1 MNNDKRCT
9 KCERVKPLDEFYGN
23 KKSKDGLEYSC
34 KECYREAQVEYRKKN
49 REKIR
54 AYRNQHYK
62 DNKEYYKE
70 LRVKGSNNKYFGGN
84 REVVIARDGYKC
96 TKCGVTKGRLDVHH
110 IDGEGHGK
118 EEPNNN
124 MDNLITLC
132 HRCHSLTHWEE
143 RKKIIEKYKEE
154 IRELKL
160 QLSSKD
166 KEQIDCYSKD
176 GELIN
181 EHSSTDKVIAS
192 GVVTDDKKNMLFK
205 VGGKEI
211 ALSVYPDWLGLE
223 LRKLVDKQVELILRE
238 VK

>member
-1 MNNDKRCT
+1 MNNS
-9 KCERVKPLDEFYGN
+9 Y
-23 KKSKDGLEYSC
+23 
-34 KECYREAQVEYRKKN
+34 A
-49 REKIR
+49 I
-54 AYRNQHYK
+54 
-62 DNKEYYKE
+62 
-70 LRVKGSNNKYFGGN
+70 
-84 REVVIARDGYKC
+84 EV
-96 TKCGVTKGRLDVHH
+96 L
-110 IDGEGHGK
+110 
-118 EEPNNN
+118 
-124 MDNLITLC
+124 
-132 HRCHSLTHWEE
+132 EE
-143 RKKIIEKYKEE
+143 RIRVLVVQKNVNPRGYHSAIDKE
-154 IRELKL
+154 IKSLQSVIK

>member
-1 MNNDKRCT
+1 MNNYKRCT
-9 KCERVKPLDEFYGN
+9 KCGRVKPLDEFYGN

-160 QLSSKD
+160 QL
-166 KEQIDCYSKD
+166 
-176 GELIN
+176 N
-181 EHSSTDKVIAS
+181 STDKVIAS
-192 GVVTDDKKNMLFK
+192 GEARWDTKNWLLRIDDLGIANIEANSDLWDL
-205 VGGKEI
+205 VGKRI
-211 ALSVYPDWLGLE
+211 D
-223 LRKLVDKQVELILRE
+223 LILRE